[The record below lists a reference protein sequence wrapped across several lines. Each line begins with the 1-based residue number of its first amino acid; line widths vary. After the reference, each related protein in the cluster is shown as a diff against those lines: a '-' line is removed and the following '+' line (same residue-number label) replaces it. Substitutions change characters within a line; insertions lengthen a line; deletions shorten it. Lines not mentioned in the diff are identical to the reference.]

1 MTYEAPKVVAHDV
14 HEYSTPQPAD
24 PVLPRLPMRAIALG
38 PSGSGK
44 TVFIQSLIVDLMR
57 TRGGGSCF
65 LHIYVWSPSI
75 NLDPVWTTV
84 KDFAKNVLKQEDDCF
99 YEEFDS
105 ADLQAVI
112 EKQQK
117 LITQLKQRGSKTLP
131 NILIVVD
138 DFADDVAVARR
149 ETLLHQ
155 LFMRGRHSKISTL
168 ISTQKYRALAPQIR
182 TQALSFFVFKLR
194 SQQELD
200 ALLDEVSALGGRK
213 LVDGCYREATKKPY
227 SFLYIRLDQSEPQF
241 LERFDYV
248 LEP

>member
-1 MTYEAPKVVAHDV
+1 MTYEAPQVVVHNV
-14 HEYSTPQPAD
+14 HEYSTPQPAH
-24 PVLPRLPMRAIALG
+24 PVLPRLPMCPVAVG

-44 TVFIQSLIVDLMR
+44 TVFIASLIVDLMR
-57 TRGGGSCF
+57 TRSGGSCF
-65 LHIYVWSPSI
+65 LHIYVWSPSL
-75 NLDPVWTTV
+75 NVDPAWQPV
-84 KDFAKNVLKQEDDCF
+84 KDFAKKVLKQDDDCF
-99 YEEFDS
+99 YEEFNP

-117 LITQLKQRGSKTLP
+117 LIESLKQRGAKMLSNVLV
-131 NILIVVD
+131 VVD
-138 DFADDVAVARR
+138 DHADDPAVARR

-213 LVDGCYREATKKPY
+213 LIESFYRVATARPHSY
-227 SFLYIRLDQSEPQF
+227 LYIRLDQPQPQF
-241 LERFDYV
+241 LERFDFV